1 MLKTQVVHFSTAYI
15 TNTTIYILH
24 TYTQKKGR
32 AALKIIVNKEDMKS
46 AVTKVI
52 GAVSQKS
59 AISAIEGILLKSFGN
74 TLFLAGYDLEMGIT
88 ATIPASVLRE
98 GDVIFPAKLLLEL
111 LMKVDGDEIS
121 FDLDDKYM
129 CIIESGKAEF
139 RIMGI
144 AADEFPDLPSLS
156 IDNHFTLSQGELRDM
171 INQTFFAIALTEQR
185 PVHTGSKFD
194 IKNGYFNL
202 ISVDGFRLA
211 HCKRKIDDDG
221 ERSFVVPRKTLS
233 ELMKI
238 ISDDYDETISV
249 NLSKKHIIFEI
260 DNYTVISRLLEGDF
274 LDYERAIPQTS
285 TTNVRIQ
292 RRIFIECFERVAI
305 VTEEKLIN
313 PVRLLFS
320 DNRVQIECATA
331 VGRIK
336 ESLPAEIEGP
346 DIEIGF
352 NNRYLLEAL
361 KNCKNDEVIICLNR
375 PENPVKIIPPVGDDY
390 TFLVLPMR
398 LNKYEQ

>member
-1 MLKTQVVHFSTAYI
+1 M
-15 TNTTIYILH
+15 
-24 TYTQKKGR
+24 
-32 AALKIIVNKEDMKS
+32 KIICNKEEMKS

-59 AISAIEGILLKSFGN
+59 AISAIEGIMLKSFGD
-74 TLFLAGYDLEMGIT
+74 TLFLAGYDLEIGIT
-88 ATIPASVLRE
+88 ATIPAKVISE
-98 GDVIFPAKLLLEL
+98 GDVIFPAKLLLEML
-111 LMKVDGDEIS
+111 IKMDGEEVS
-121 FDLDDKYM
+121 FDLDSKYM
-129 CIIESGKAEF
+129 CTIESGKAQF
-139 RIMGI
+139 MIMGI
-144 AADEFPDLPSLS
+144 SAEEFPVLPSLS

-211 HCKRKIDDDG
+211 HCKRKIDDDA
-221 ERSFVVPRKTLS
+221 ERSFVVPRKTLN

-238 ISDDYDETISV
+238 ISDDYDKTISV

-260 DNYTVISRLLEGDF
+260 ENYTVISRLLEGEF
-274 LDYERAIPQTS
+274 LDYERAVPKTA
-285 TTNVRIQ
+285 TTTARIS
-292 RRIFIECFERVAI
+292 RRLYQECFERVAI

-313 PVRLLFS
+313 PVKLIFA
-320 DNRVQIECATA
+320 DNKISIDCATS

-336 ESLPAEIEGP
+336 ESLPAEIDGP
-346 DIEIGF
+346 AIEIGF

-361 KNCKNDEVIICLNR
+361 KNCINDEVIICLNT
-375 PENPVKIIPPVGDDY
+375 PESPVKIIPPESDDY

-398 LNKYEQ
+398 LNKYDK

>member
-1 MLKTQVVHFSTAYI
+1 M
-15 TNTTIYILH
+15 
-24 TYTQKKGR
+24 
-32 AALKIIVNKEDMKS
+32 KIIVNKEQMKS

-59 AISAIEGILLKSFGN
+59 SISAIEGILLKSFGD

-88 ATIPASVLRE
+88 ATIPAKVYRE
-98 GDVIFPAKLLLEL
+98 GDVIFPAKLLLEML
-111 LMKVDGDEIS
+111 IKMDGESVS

-129 CIIESGKAEF
+129 CTIECGKAEF
-139 RIMGI
+139 KVMGI
-144 AADEFPDLPSLS
+144 EASEFPDLPSVS
-156 IDNHFTLSQGELRDM
+156 IDNNFTLSQGELRDM

-211 HCKRKIDDDG
+211 HCKRKIEDTT
-221 ERSFVVPRKTLS
+221 EKSFVVPRKTLS
-233 ELMKI
+233 EIMKI
-238 ISDDYDETISV
+238 ISDDYDKTISV

-260 DNYTVISRLLEGDF
+260 DNYTVISRLLEGEF
-274 LDYERAIPQTS
+274 LDYERAVPKTS

-292 RRIFIECFERVAI
+292 RRIFIECFERVSI

-313 PVRLLFS
+313 PVKLLFS
-320 DNRVQIECATA
+320 DNSVQIECATA

-336 ESLPAEIEGP
+336 ESLPAQIEGP
-346 DIEIGF
+346 DVEIGF

-361 KNCKNDEVIICLNR
+361 KNCKNDEVIICLNA
-375 PENPVKIIPPVGDDY
+375 PENPVKIVPPEGDDY

-398 LNKYEQ
+398 LNKYDQ

>member
-1 MLKTQVVHFSTAYI
+1 M
-15 TNTTIYILH
+15 
-24 TYTQKKGR
+24 
-32 AALKIIVNKEDMKS
+32 KIIVNKEDMKS

-88 ATIPASVLRE
+88 ATIPAKVLRE

-211 HCKRKIDDDG
+211 HCKRKIEDDG

-274 LDYERAIPQTS
+274 LDYERAVPSTS

-336 ESLPAEIEGP
+336 ESLPAEIDGP

-361 KNCKNDEVIICLNR
+361 KNCRNDEVIICLNR
-375 PENPVKIIPPVGDDY
+375 PENPVKIVPPEGDDY

>member
-1 MLKTQVVHFSTAYI
+1 M
-15 TNTTIYILH
+15 
-24 TYTQKKGR
+24 
-32 AALKIIVNKEDMKS
+32 KIICNKEEMKS

-59 AISAIEGILLKSFGN
+59 AISAIEGILLKSYGN
-74 TLFLAGYDLEMGIT
+74 TLFLAGYDLEIGIT
-88 ATIPASVLRE
+88 ATIPARVQRE
-98 GDVIFPAKLLLEL
+98 GDVIFPAKLLLEML
-111 LMKVDGDEIS
+111 VKMDGEEVA
-121 FDLDDKYM
+121 FDMDSKYV
-129 CIIESGKAEF
+129 CTIESGKAQF
-139 RIMGI
+139 VIMGI

-156 IDNHFTLSQGELRDM
+156 IDNYFTLSQGELRDM
-171 INQTFFAIALTEQR
+171 INQTFFAIAMTEQR

-194 IKNGYFNL
+194 IKNGYFNM

-211 HCKRKIDDDG
+211 LCRRKIEDIG
-221 ERSFVVPRKTLS
+221 EKSFVVPRKTLN

-238 ISDDYDETISV
+238 LGDDYDEKISI

-260 DNYTVISRLLEGDF
+260 DNYTVISRLLEGEF
-274 LDYERAIPQTS
+274 LDYEKAIPSTS

-292 RRIFIECFERVAI
+292 RRIFIECFERVAV
-305 VTEEKLIN
+305 VTEEKLVN

-320 DNRVQIECATA
+320 DNKVYIDCATSL
-331 VGRIK
+331 GRIK
-336 ESLPAEIEGP
+336 EVLPAQIDGP
-346 DIEIGF
+346 DVEIGF

-375 PENPVKIIPPVGDDY
+375 AENPVKIIPPESDDY

-398 LNKYEQ
+398 LNKYEN

>member
-1 MLKTQVVHFSTAYI
+1 M
-15 TNTTIYILH
+15 
-24 TYTQKKGR
+24 
-32 AALKIIVNKEDMKS
+32 KIICNKEEMKS

-59 AISAIEGILLKSFGN
+59 SIPAIEGILLKSFGN

-88 ATIPASVLRE
+88 ATIPAKVMRE
-98 GDVIFPAKLLLEL
+98 GDVIFPAKILLEML
-111 LMKVDGDEIS
+111 IKLDGEDVS
-121 FDLDDKYM
+121 FDLDSKYL
-129 CIIESGKAEF
+129 CTIESGKTEF
-139 RIMGI
+139 KIMGI
-144 AADEFPDLPSLS
+144 AADEFPALPSLS
-156 IDNHFTLSQGELRDM
+156 IDNYFTLSQGELRDM
-171 INQTFFAIALTEQR
+171 INQTFFAIAQTEQR

-194 IKNGYFNL
+194 IKDGYFNL

-211 HCKRKIDDDG
+211 LCRRKIEDDG

-238 ISDDYDETISV
+238 IVDDYDKEIKV
-249 NLSKKHIIFEI
+249 NLSKKHIVFEI
-260 DNYTVISRLLEGDF
+260 DNFTVISRLLEGDF
-274 LDYERAIPQTS
+274 LDYERAIPKVS

-292 RRIFIECFERVAI
+292 RRIFQECFERVDI

-320 DNRVQIECATA
+320 DNKVSIECATA

-336 ESLPAEIEGP
+336 ESLPAQIDGP

-352 NNRYLLEAL
+352 NNRYLLDAL
-361 KNCKNDEVIICLNR
+361 KNCKNDEVIICLNQ
-375 PENPVKIIPPVGDDY
+375 PENPIKIVPPEGDDY

-398 LNKYEQ
+398 INKYEQ

>member
-1 MLKTQVVHFSTAYI
+1 
-15 TNTTIYILH
+15 
-24 TYTQKKGR
+24 
-32 AALKIIVNKEDMKS
+32 LKIICNKEEMKS

-59 AISAIEGILLKSFGN
+59 AISAIEGILVKSYGN
-74 TLFLAGYDLEMGIT
+74 TIFLAGYDLEIGIT
-88 ATIPASVLRE
+88 ATIPAKVLRE
-98 GDVIFPAKLLLEL
+98 GDVIFPAKLLLEML
-111 LMKVDGDEIS
+111 IKMDGEEVS
-121 FDLDDKYM
+121 FDLDSKYL
-129 CIIESGKAEF
+129 CTIESGKAQF
-139 RIMGI
+139 TIMGI

-156 IDNHFTLSQGELRDM
+156 IDNYFTLSQGELRDM
-171 INQTFFAIALTEQR
+171 INQTFFAIAMTEQR

-194 IKNGYFNL
+194 IKNGYFNM

-211 HCKRKIDDDG
+211 LCRRKIEDTL
-221 ERSFVVPRKTLS
+221 EKSFVVPRKTLN

-238 ISDDYDETISV
+238 LSDDYDEKISI

-260 DNYTVISRLLEGDF
+260 DNYTVISRLLEGEF
-274 LDYERAIPQTS
+274 LDYEKAIPSTS

-292 RRIFIECFERVAI
+292 RRIFIECFERVSI

-313 PVRLLFS
+313 PVRLYFS
-320 DNRVQIECATA
+320 DNKVNIECSTA
-331 VGRIK
+331 VGKIK
-336 ESLPAEIEGP
+336 ETLPASIEGP
-346 DIEIGF
+346 DVEIGF

-375 PENPVKIIPPVGDDY
+375 AENPVKIIPPESDDY

-398 LNKYEQ
+398 LNKYEN

>member
-1 MLKTQVVHFSTAYI
+1 M
-15 TNTTIYILH
+15 
-24 TYTQKKGR
+24 
-32 AALKIIVNKEDMKS
+32 KIIVNKEDMKS

-59 AISAIEGILLKSFGN
+59 AIAAIEGILLKSFGD

-88 ATIPASVLRE
+88 ATIPAKVLRE
-98 GDVIFPAKLLLEL
+98 GDVIFPAKLLLEML
-111 LMKVDGDEIS
+111 IKMDGEEVT
-121 FDLDDKYM
+121 FDLDSKYL
-129 CIIESGKAEF
+129 CTIESGKAQF
-139 RIMGI
+139 MIMGI

-156 IDNHFTLSQGELRDM
+156 IDNYFTLSQGELRDM
-171 INQTFFAIALTEQR
+171 INQTFFAIAMTEQR

-194 IKNGYFNL
+194 IKNGFFNL
-202 ISVDGFRLA
+202 VSVDGFRLA
-211 HCKRKIDDDG
+211 HCKRKIDEDT

-238 ISDDYDETISV
+238 ISDDYEQTISV

-274 LDYERAIPQTS
+274 LDYERAVPKTS
-285 TTNVRIQ
+285 TTTVRIQ
-292 RRIFIECFERVAI
+292 RRIFIECFERVSI

-320 DNRVQIECATA
+320 DNSVQIECATA

-336 ESLPAEIEGP
+336 EKLPAAIEGP

-361 KNCKNDEVIICLNR
+361 KNCKNDEVYICLNK
-375 PENPVKIIPPVGDDY
+375 PENPVKIIPPEGDDY
-390 TFLVLPMR
+390 EFLVLPMR

>member
-1 MLKTQVVHFSTAYI
+1 MKT
-15 TNTTIYILH
+15 
-24 TYTQKKGR
+24 
-32 AALKIIVNKEDMKS
+32 

-59 AISAIEGILLKSFGN
+59 AISAIEGILLKSYGN
-74 TLFLAGYDLEMGIT
+74 TLFLAGYDLEIGIT
-88 ATIPASVLRE
+88 ATIAAKVLRE
-98 GDVIFPAKLLLEL
+98 GDVIFPAKLLLEML
-111 LMKVDGDEIS
+111 IKMDGEEVT
-121 FDLDDKYM
+121 FDLDSKYN
-129 CIIESGKAEF
+129 CTIQSGKAEF
-139 RIMGI
+139 IIMGI

-156 IDNHFTLSQGELRDM
+156 IDNYFTLSQGELRDM

-211 HCKRKIDDDG
+211 HCKRKIEDIG
-221 ERSFVVPRKTLS
+221 EKSFVVPRKTLS

-238 ISDDYDETISV
+238 ISDDYDEKISI

-260 DNYTVISRLLEGDF
+260 DNYTVISRLLEGEF
-274 LDYERAIPQTS
+274 LDYEKAIPQTS

-292 RRIFIECFERVAI
+292 RRIFIECFERVSI

-320 DNRVQIECATA
+320 NNKVHIDCATA

-336 ESLPAEIEGP
+336 EVLPAQIEGP
-346 DIEIGF
+346 DVEIGF

-375 PENPVKIIPPVGDDY
+375 EENPVKIIPPESDDY

>member
-1 MLKTQVVHFSTAYI
+1 MTI
-15 TNTTIYILH
+15 TS
-24 TYTQKKGR
+24 
-32 AALKIIVNKEDMKS
+32 V
-46 AVTKVI
+46 
-52 GAVSQKS
+52 
-59 AISAIEGILLKSFGN
+59 
-74 TLFLAGYDLEMGIT
+74 FL
-88 ATIPASVLRE
+88 
-98 GDVIFPAKLLLEL
+98 
-111 LMKVDGDEIS
+111 
-121 FDLDDKYM
+121 
-129 CIIESGKAEF
+129 
-139 RIMGI
+139 
-144 AADEFPDLPSLS
+144 
-156 IDNHFTLSQGELRDM
+156 
-171 INQTFFAIALTEQR
+171 
-185 PVHTGSKFD
+185 TGSKFD

-211 HCKRKIDDDG
+211 HVKRKIADDG

-238 ISDDYDETISV
+238 ISDDYDAEIRV

-260 DNYTVISRLLEGDF
+260 ENFTVISRLLEGDF

-285 TTNVRIQ
+285 TTNVKIQ

-320 DNRVQIECATA
+320 GDSVQIDCSTN

-336 ESLPAEIEGP
+336 ESLPAEIDGP
-346 DIEIGF
+346 DVEIGF

-375 PENPVKIIPPVGDDY
+375 AENPVKIVPPQGDDY

>member
-1 MLKTQVVHFSTAYI
+1 M
-15 TNTTIYILH
+15 
-24 TYTQKKGR
+24 
-32 AALKIIVNKEDMKS
+32 KIICNKDEMKS

-59 AISAIEGILLKSFGN
+59 AISAIEGILLKSFGD
-74 TLFLAGYDLEMGIT
+74 TLFLAGYDLEIGIT
-88 ATIPASVLRE
+88 ATIPAHVISE
-98 GDVIFPAKLLLEL
+98 GDVIFPAKLLLEML
-111 LMKVDGDEIS
+111 IKMDGEEVS

-129 CIIESGKAEF
+129 CTIESGKAQF
-139 RIMGI
+139 MIMGI
-144 AADEFPDLPSLS
+144 AADEFPALPSLS

-171 INQTFFAIALTEQR
+171 INQTFFAIAMTEQR

-202 ISVDGFRLA
+202 VSVDGFRFA
-211 HCKRKIDDDG
+211 HCKRKINDDG

-260 DNYTVISRLLEGDF
+260 DNYTVISRLLEGEF
-274 LDYERAIPQTS
+274 LDYERAVPKTA
-285 TTNVRIQ
+285 TTTARIN
-292 RRIFIECFERVAI
+292 RRLYQECFERVAI
-305 VTEEKLIN
+305 ITEEKLIN
-313 PVRLLFS
+313 PVKLTFNDGKVL
-320 DNRVQIECATA
+320 IECNTA

-336 ESLPAEIEGP
+336 EALPAEIDGP
-346 DIEIGF
+346 AIEIGF

-361 KNCKNDEVIICLNR
+361 KNCKNDEVIVCLNT
-375 PENPVKIIPPVGDDY
+375 PESPVKIIPPEGDDY

-398 LNKYEQ
+398 LNKYDR